1 MEIGLLCV
9 AALTVLELTL
19 FVDQADLEFKRSASL
34 SEQFLQEGFRV
45 YVFFFLFCFVLLYS

>member
-19 FVDQADLEFKRSASL
+19 FVDQADLEVTRDLLASA
-34 SEQFLQEGFRV
+34 V
-45 YVFFFLFCFVLLYS
+45 